1 MDSKDFRLAAD
12 RTIES
17 LVRKLD
23 ALGIDDADVDSSD
36 GKLEITF
43 DDGTK
48 FIVSRQSAANQLWL
62 AEPAGGWHYN
72 FTDGKWTCD
81 KRGVGLLESLEAL
94 LAGKTGRPIRL
105 S

>member
-1 MDSKDFRLAAD
+1 MDSKNFRLAAD

-17 LVRKLD
+17 LVKKLD
-23 ALGIDDADVDSSD
+23 ALDMDDADVDSSD

-62 AEPAGGWHYN
+62 AEPSGGWHYN
-72 FTDGKWTCD
+72 YENGKWTCD

-94 LAGKTGRPIRL
+94 LAEKAGRPVRL

>member
-12 RTIES
+12 RTMEL
-17 LVRKLD
+17 LVRKID
-23 ALGIDDADVDSSD
+23 ALDLEDADVDASD
-36 GKLEITF
+36 GKLEIVF

-62 AEPAGGWHYN
+62 AEPSGGWHFNYVE
-72 FTDGKWTCD
+72 GKWTCD

-94 LAGKTGRPIRL
+94 LAGKAGRPIRL